1 MVLVLAPFPLA
12 AQDGAELEQQVAEIF
27 ERSCT
32 QSGCH
37 AGPNP
42 QMMMT
47 LTSEGFFS
55 STVGKPSI
63 EMPSLNR
70 VQPGDPEASYL
81 VKKIRGDDDII
92 GLQMPFS
99 GDKLN
104 PEEVDA
110 IIRWVSGLNDTDA
123 ERNDSTESAGTSY
136 PFDGWKVVNLPT
148 ALTVNQGTW
157 LFLISHRFNPEIA
170 DGYDALYGLDGS
182 GIIYLSMGY
191 AVTDDLLLA
200 LGRSNSADNVEL
212 QGRYRVTDQR
222 GTSPIGTATQI
233 AINWVSESP
242 PGDESRLRGEAFKVS
257 GQVAVTRQI
266 GRVGIAV
273 VPGITIN
280 PAEHVSGED
289 PLITIGLGGRWTLA
303 QLNRTRLSLVGEWVP
318 IVSGYTRT
326 TTFGNDIRF
335 DTGGGGLEISIGGH
349 VFQIVVSNSV
359 GLTSDQYLRGGD
371 LDVADGEMRLGF
383 NIFRTLNF

>member
-1 MVLVLAPFPLA
+1 M
-12 AQDGAELEQQVAEIF
+12 
-27 ERSCT
+27 
-32 QSGCH
+32 
-37 AGPNP
+37 
-42 QMMMT
+42 
-47 LTSEGFFS
+47 
-55 STVGKPSI
+55 
-63 EMPSLNR
+63 NR
-70 VQPGDPEASYL
+70 VEPGNPDASYL
-81 VKKIRGDDDII
+81 VKKIRGDEDII
-92 GLQMPFS
+92 GVQMPFT
-99 GDKLN
+99 GDKLTV
-104 PEEVDA
+104 EEINTV
-110 IIRWVSGLNDTDA
+110 IEWVSGLDDA
-123 ERNDSTESAGTSY
+123 RPDSSESSSSGGAPAY
-136 PFDGWKVVNLPT
+136 PFDGWKVINLPT
-148 ALTVNQGTW
+148 SLTVDQGTW
-157 LFLISHRFNPEIA
+157 LFLISHRFNPGIG

-191 AVTDDLLLA
+191 AVTDDLLLT

-222 GTSPIGTATQI
+222 GATPVGAAAQI
-233 AINWVSESP
+233 SINWVSESP
-242 PGDESRLRGEAFKVS
+242 PGDESRLRGDALKVS

-280 PAEHVSGED
+280 PAESVSGED